1 MKGIY
6 AITDSDGRVYYVGQ
20 SKNLEVRAYQ
30 HLNAIKKGYP
40 EGDNKMYWLLGNM
53 FVNDIVHL
61 QFQVLHEWED
71 KEDIDLQ
78 LEEKEVIQMLKPV
91 LNSQV
96 PNGCVIYMRYIN
108 SVVDAVTTADKNG
121 KWQFGDRR
129 IIWGKN

>member
-40 EGDNKMYWLLGNM
+40 EGNNKMYWLLGNM
-53 FVNDIVHL
+53 FINDIVHL
-61 QFQVLHEWED
+61 QFQVLREWED
-71 KEDIDLQ
+71 KENVDLR
-78 LEEKEVIQMLKPV
+78 LEERKIIQMLKPV

-96 PNGCVIYMRYIN
+96 PDGCLIYMRRIN
-108 SVVDAVTTADKNG
+108 SVVDAVTIADENG
-121 KWQFGDRR
+121 RWRFGDKR
-129 IIWGKN
+129 IIWG

>member
-40 EGDNKMYWLLGNM
+40 EGNNKMYWLLENM
-53 FVNDIVHL
+53 FINDIVHL
-61 QFQVLHEWED
+61 QFQVLREWED
-71 KEDIDLQ
+71 KENVDLR
-78 LEEKEVIQMLKPV
+78 LEERKIIQMLKPV

-96 PNGCVIYMRYIN
+96 PDGCLIYMRRIN
-108 SVVDAVTTADKNG
+108 SVVDAVTIADENG
-121 KWQFGDRR
+121 RWRFGDKR
-129 IIWGKN
+129 IIWG